1 MTIQIPQGAKTM
13 QLFDMNIDIPEGKT
27 YIDIDDNFLQ
37 NKYNQFMQNNQ
48 QQNNFNSQEELAL
61 DGKPMSMYQAPQV
74 SQNEPQEQGVWSK
87 INKGLEDFNNLIDPK
102 RMISEGLDYLSP
114 RVTSGEE
121 GVRQKIEDATN
132 QISGGLLAR
141 NFTSLDNEEQKEIFQ
156 IAYDEIKKLGYEP
169 FLEINNGDY
178 KYIGVDK
185 NGKEVEFTPS
195 FRNTLASTKNELA
208 FSVAGGYAGSLAKTA
223 GQTIAKKA
231 LNYFAPSAI
240 GAGSGAVSDL
250 HSQSNNTG
258 IEVSHIDYAKRFGS
272 AAAEDALAGAVVGSA
287 IKGIGKTYK
296 SVGDLISSVK
306 TGAQAGKDMIDGM
319 AVKGGNLG
327 NRVIDK
333 ISKTDIPV
341 VGKFT
346 DGGLQNAETIFNN
359 LTKNVENKKQID
371 ELIAK
376 ENPTYLENGKPTI
389 EILKNI
395 VEQGLNK
402 NNPQF
407 IQDSA
412 KRTSAILKNISNSLQ
427 GVPTTQRREVL
438 LKAAQAYPE
447 IGSFLDDVL
456 KADKDASISFL
467 NMIKGQDEV
476 FKNKTGLNG
485 EFDYK
490 AWQKDNHAYE
500 NRINQEYGSAIS
512 KLDQLNNGNIV
523 LTSEDL
529 AKLENFKNNNFLE
542 QDVKNN
548 IQSYLDEIKG
558 KEVSAEQ
565 IFGLRTAINKQLNT
579 GNKTYNTKQAYGIVK
594 EILDDALIRNAS
606 NKVLAKE
613 ILDNAN
619 KNFALKEN
627 FKESYLGMMK
637 PQETKEGLT
646 DRLVKGLRNI
656 NEDKNLENAFKG
668 MNEQERLANETHV
681 MNSLLEKHRIE
692 GVGYDFKSLAKDLED
707 VNFSSK
713 KIKDAKDVINTY
725 ALIYNNNRD
734 LIMTALASSGK
745 KTNSSIATTIH
756 GVFDRIL
763 ISGIFARLH
772 ALAPFM
778 KSAKEQALRNQI
790 LDAIKLAK
798 TNKEVISNLK
808 NIKIADQEQS
818 RIFKDALDNYIKVD
832 KEQNKILKD
841 ALIKEGVIKGD
852 NFFMD
857 KADPKD
863 NSLRF
868 IGKNDKE
875 YTINKDVRNEWMKT
889 FNLKNID
896 DEYIP
901 NIPKEAKIALKDREI
916 KLTKGSLLKL
926 IEKDRIKYIPHI
938 KETLE
943 SPQAILKDKDDFIFI
958 KNIDNQT
965 YFTSI
970 GKDYETHLTII
981 SNSPKK
987 QNNIRNKI
995 KNAEVV
1001 YYNNARA
1008 LPTSRASSE
1017 TNQVSFS
1024 DKHSTQAKHKESL
1037 EKYNRNFYLKHY
1049 KDFIDKSENK
1059 KIFFKYN
1066 FGDFLDIKKLEK
1078 SLEKYKESK
1087 PQEIKYKELK
1097 RGYIL
1102 DDLLNVDEDVSYAVV
1117 NKDDLK
1123 PSLTRSLSQFRNKHS
1138 NSTISDIRNSFNERE
1153 HFKESS
1159 NFDGIP
1165 TITKDGL
1172 VIAGNH
1178 RTTAIR
1184 DLKGEN
1190 LARYIKQA
1198 KRVYGE
1204 DVFKGFD
1211 ENKAMIVRILD
1222 KNDDDTIIRL
1232 SKLSNDGRLSDE
1244 SEKLQALG
1252 AKYKEKLLK
1261 IENSKINT
1269 EKELMNFLGSRDI
1282 LESKRALLDHL
1293 MPNINDALL
1302 SWERRSGGDTEFSKI
1317 LNDNAL
1323 NLLHL
1328 KQALNKNKVFKDNG
1342 NNFFSLFKRAIE
1354 SINQS
1359 NVYKNNNEL
1368 YDIIKKYTEPSLNFE
1383 KEFISS
1389 NKDLQADILGF
1400 IIKYNDTLTN
1410 PSEAFGNK
1418 IKKAIEFIYD
1428 NDSFSLFN
1436 NIKLSNYDVLNQML
1450 NINIT
1455 NSIKYQELLNKAID
1469 NLSDEKNIIKKLNEN
1484 IKNKKSVKQ
1493 RLDEK
1498 IQDDKKAREDI
1509 LKRYDNFLKENKD
1522 NKLDFLDKMNL
1533 NTIEYN
1539 LTRQMIVNAKEST
1552 NKGVKKDIPSDLRG
1566 KIEKELNIQPLKE
1579 FGENYTEYYH
1589 DGKGAL
1595 QKLLIEKQGQ
1605 VAGAFHRKDLGDIDL
1620 VWGEVTDKIKH
1631 KGYGLA
1637 HIIDKH
1643 PELDLK
1649 LISDIVD
1656 KGKLNNQNNI
1666 RYRIEYKNYIIGL
1679 SSEYKKGNKRT
1690 FIITAFERYKG

>member
-132 QISGGLLAR
+132 QVSGGLLPR
-141 NFTSLDNEEQKEIFQ
+141 IFTSPSNEEQKQIFQ

-185 NGKEVEFTPS
+185 NGKEVDFTPS

-258 IEVSHIDYAKRFGS
+258 IEVSYIDYAKRFGS

-333 ISKTDIPV
+333 ITQKDIPMI
-341 VGKFT
+341 GKFT

-500 NRINQEYGSAIS
+500 NRIKQEYGSAIS
-512 KLDQLNNGNIV
+512 KLDELNNGKIV

-558 KEVSAEQ
+558 KEVSADQ

-606 NKVLAKE
+606 DKVLAKE

-725 ALIYNNNRD
+725 ALIYNNNNRD

-745 KTNSSIATTIH
+745 KTNSSMATTIQ

-772 ALAPFM
+772 ALAPFV

-857 KADPKD
+857 KADPSKAKSDLNVKISVSPNVRNLAKLTNDEIIADLEYLANKHNEMFKKPSDVFKLIKEIKENPTFFYKNNRMDIALIAKRLNDNKLGKLGVNKDTGEVRHVTKVKEKDLTRLEKVSKKNTKENVGIIQTFIQPGSKND
-863 NSLRF
+863 NSLNGLPNNPNSTQTKPKTNLMED
-868 IGKNDKE
+868 IKE
-875 YTINKDVRNEWMKT
+875 
-889 FNLKNID
+889 NI
-896 DEYIP
+896 
-901 NIPKEAKIALKDREI
+901 EAKEV
-916 KLTKGSLLKL
+916 
-926 IEKDRIKYIPHI
+926 EK
-938 KETLE
+938 
-943 SPQAILKDKDDFIFI
+943 
-958 KNIDNQT
+958 
-965 YFTSI
+965 
-970 GKDYETHLTII
+970 
-981 SNSPKK
+981 
-987 QNNIRNKI
+987 
-995 KNAEVV
+995 
-1001 YYNNARA
+1001 
-1008 LPTSRASSE
+1008 
-1017 TNQVSFS
+1017 
-1024 DKHSTQAKHKESL
+1024 
-1037 EKYNRNFYLKHY
+1037 
-1049 KDFIDKSENK
+1049 
-1059 KIFFKYN
+1059 
-1066 FGDFLDIKKLEK
+1066 
-1078 SLEKYKESK
+1078 
-1087 PQEIKYKELK
+1087 
-1097 RGYIL
+1097 
-1102 DDLLNVDEDVSYAVV
+1102 
-1117 NKDDLK
+1117 
-1123 PSLTRSLSQFRNKHS
+1123 
-1138 NSTISDIRNSFNERE
+1138 
-1153 HFKESS
+1153 
-1159 NFDGIP
+1159 
-1165 TITKDGL
+1165 
-1172 VIAGNH
+1172 
-1178 RTTAIR
+1178 
-1184 DLKGEN
+1184 
-1190 LARYIKQA
+1190 
-1198 KRVYGE
+1198 
-1204 DVFKGFD
+1204 
-1211 ENKAMIVRILD
+1211 
-1222 KNDDDTIIRL
+1222 
-1232 SKLSNDGRLSDE
+1232 
-1244 SEKLQALG
+1244 
-1252 AKYKEKLLK
+1252 
-1261 IENSKINT
+1261 
-1269 EKELMNFLGSRDI
+1269 
-1282 LESKRALLDHL
+1282 
-1293 MPNINDALL
+1293 
-1302 SWERRSGGDTEFSKI
+1302 
-1317 LNDNAL
+1317 
-1323 NLLHL
+1323 
-1328 KQALNKNKVFKDNG
+1328 
-1342 NNFFSLFKRAIE
+1342 
-1354 SINQS
+1354 
-1359 NVYKNNNEL
+1359 
-1368 YDIIKKYTEPSLNFE
+1368 
-1383 KEFISS
+1383 
-1389 NKDLQADILGF
+1389 
-1400 IIKYNDTLTN
+1400 
-1410 PSEAFGNK
+1410 
-1418 IKKAIEFIYD
+1418 
-1428 NDSFSLFN
+1428 
-1436 NIKLSNYDVLNQML
+1436 
-1450 NINIT
+1450 
-1455 NSIKYQELLNKAID
+1455 
-1469 NLSDEKNIIKKLNEN
+1469 
-1484 IKNKKSVKQ
+1484 KNKKSVKQ

-1498 IQDDKKAREDI
+1498 IQNDKKASEDI

-1522 NKLDFLDKMNL
+1522 YNFDFLDNMNL
-1533 NTIEYN
+1533 NTVEYN
-1539 LTRQMIVNAKEST
+1539 LTRQMIINAKEST
-1552 NKGVKKDIPSDLRG
+1552 NKGVKKDIPSALRG

-1579 FGENYTEYYH
+1579 FGENYAEYYH

-1679 SSEYKKGNKRT
+1679 SSEYKGNKRT

>member
-141 NFTSLDNEEQKEIFQ
+141 NFTSLDNEEQKQIFQ

-185 NGKEVEFTPS
+185 NGKEVDFTPS

-240 GAGSGAVSDL
+240 GAGSGAMADL

-333 ISKTDIPV
+333 ITQKDIPMI
-341 VGKFT
+341 GKFT

-512 KLDQLNNGNIV
+512 KLDELNNGNIV

-606 NKVLAKE
+606 DKVLAKE

-656 NEDKNLENAFKG
+656 NEDKNLENAFQG

-745 KTNSSIATTIH
+745 KTNSSMATTIQ

-772 ALAPFM
+772 ALAPFV

-808 NIKIADQEQS
+808 NIKIADKEQS

-868 IGKNDKE
+868 IGKNGKE

-987 QNNIRNKI
+987 QNNIKNKM

-1017 TNQVSFS
+1017 TKQVSFS
-1024 DKHSTQAKHKESL
+1024 NENSTQAKP
-1037 EKYNRNFYLKHY
+1037 
-1049 KDFIDKSENK
+1049 K
-1059 KIFFKYN
+1059 KN
-1066 FGDFLDIKKLEK
+1066 LMDDIK
-1078 SLEKYKESK
+1078 
-1087 PQEIKYKELK
+1087 
-1097 RGYIL
+1097 
-1102 DDLLNVDEDVSYAVV
+1102 
-1117 NKDDLK
+1117 
-1123 PSLTRSLSQFRNKHS
+1123 
-1138 NSTISDIRNSFNERE
+1138 
-1153 HFKESS
+1153 
-1159 NFDGIP
+1159 
-1165 TITKDGL
+1165 
-1172 VIAGNH
+1172 
-1178 RTTAIR
+1178 
-1184 DLKGEN
+1184 EN
-1190 LARYIKQA
+1190 I
-1198 KRVYGE
+1198 
-1204 DVFKGFD
+1204 
-1211 ENKAMIVRILD
+1211 
-1222 KNDDDTIIRL
+1222 
-1232 SKLSNDGRLSDE
+1232 
-1244 SEKLQALG
+1244 
-1252 AKYKEKLLK
+1252 
-1261 IENSKINT
+1261 
-1269 EKELMNFLGSRDI
+1269 
-1282 LESKRALLDHL
+1282 
-1293 MPNINDALL
+1293 
-1302 SWERRSGGDTEFSKI
+1302 
-1317 LNDNAL
+1317 
-1323 NLLHL
+1323 
-1328 KQALNKNKVFKDNG
+1328 KNKEV
-1342 NNFFSLFKRAIE
+1342 
-1354 SINQS
+1354 
-1359 NVYKNNNEL
+1359 
-1368 YDIIKKYTEPSLNFE
+1368 KK
-1383 KEFISS
+1383 
-1389 NKDLQADILGF
+1389 
-1400 IIKYNDTLTN
+1400 
-1410 PSEAFGNK
+1410 
-1418 IKKAIEFIYD
+1418 
-1428 NDSFSLFN
+1428 
-1436 NIKLSNYDVLNQML
+1436 
-1450 NINIT
+1450 
-1455 NSIKYQELLNKAID
+1455 
-1469 NLSDEKNIIKKLNEN
+1469 
-1484 IKNKKSVKQ
+1484 KNKKSVKQ

-1498 IQDDKKAREDI
+1498 IQNDKKASEER
-1509 LKRYDNFLKENKD
+1509 
-1522 NKLDFLDKMNL
+1522 
-1533 NTIEYN
+1533 
-1539 LTRQMIVNAKEST
+1539 
-1552 NKGVKKDIPSDLRG
+1552 
-1566 KIEKELNIQPLKE
+1566 IEKIKQVIARK
-1579 FGENYTEYYH
+1579 
-1589 DGKGAL
+1589 
-1595 QKLLIEKQGQ
+1595 QK
-1605 VAGAFHRKDLGDIDL
+1605 
-1620 VWGEVTDKIKH
+1620 
-1631 KGYGLA
+1631 
-1637 HIIDKH
+1637 IDK
-1643 PELDLK
+1643 
-1649 LISDIVD
+1649 VRD
-1656 KGKLNNQNNI
+1656 KKITGK
-1666 RYRIEYKNYIIGL
+1666 
-1679 SSEYKKGNKRT
+1679 
-1690 FIITAFERYKG
+1690 

>member
-1 MTIQIPQGAKTM
+1 
-13 QLFDMNIDIPEGKT
+13 MNIREFLLEKPQENNIISFLQDGASQSENQNTSEYLSNLKNEVINDFYKNKDKYAKEYEKYNFKDQNLTNPMGNISEYKRDLYDYNKNPSMNADDLSN
-27 YIDIDDNFLQ
+27 YILDKQSKFNASKPIFADDNEVARK
-37 NKYNQFMQNNQ
+37 NNQFMRDLGD
-48 QQNNFNSQEELAL
+48 ELQKSGRGRL
-61 DGKPMSMYQAPQV
+61 LQDDDGSYWVQ
-74 SQNEPQEQGVWSK
+74 
-87 INKGLEDFNNLIDPK
+87 D
-102 RMISEGLDYLSP
+102 
-114 RVTSGEE
+114 
-121 GVRQKIEDATN
+121 
-132 QISGGLLAR
+132 
-141 NFTSLDNEEQKEIFQ
+141 
-156 IAYDEIKKLGYEP
+156 
-169 FLEINNGDY
+169 NNGNYSKVQGSTMGDLY
-178 KYIGVDK
+178 RGLRDNGASVALGTAGAIGGTMLGGGV
-185 NGKEVEFTPS
+185 GM
-195 FRNTLASTKNELA
+195 
-208 FSVAGGYAGSLAKTA
+208 VAGGALGASL
-223 GQTIAKKA
+223 
-231 LNYFAPSAI
+231 
-240 GAGSGAVSDL
+240 GAGYDYYGNTKDTNQDMNLKEAIMLMGENAGLSLIGDAAFAGVAKGARAL
-250 HSQSNNTG
+250 KNT
-258 IEVSHIDYAKRFGS
+258 YNMA
-272 AAAEDALAGAVVGSA
+272 
-287 IKGIGKTYK
+287 
-296 SVGDLISSVK
+296 K

-456 KADKDASISFL
+456 KADKEASISFL

-512 KLDQLNNGNIV
+512 KLDELNNGNIV

-745 KTNSSIATTIH
+745 KTNSSMATTIQ

-772 ALAPFM
+772 ALAPFL

-868 IGKNDKE
+868 IGKNGKE

-987 QNNIRNKI
+987 QNNIKNKM

-1017 TNQVSFS
+1017 TKQVSFS
-1024 DKHSTQAKHKESL
+1024 NENSTQAKP
-1037 EKYNRNFYLKHY
+1037 
-1049 KDFIDKSENK
+1049 K
-1059 KIFFKYN
+1059 KN
-1066 FGDFLDIKKLEK
+1066 LMNDIKE
-1078 SLEKYKESK
+1078 
-1087 PQEIKYKELK
+1087 
-1097 RGYIL
+1097 
-1102 DDLLNVDEDVSYAVV
+1102 
-1117 NKDDLK
+1117 
-1123 PSLTRSLSQFRNKHS
+1123 
-1138 NSTISDIRNSFNERE
+1138 
-1153 HFKESS
+1153 
-1159 NFDGIP
+1159 
-1165 TITKDGL
+1165 
-1172 VIAGNH
+1172 
-1178 RTTAIR
+1178 
-1184 DLKGEN
+1184 
-1190 LARYIKQA
+1190 
-1198 KRVYGE
+1198 
-1204 DVFKGFD
+1204 
-1211 ENKAMIVRILD
+1211 
-1222 KNDDDTIIRL
+1222 
-1232 SKLSNDGRLSDE
+1232 
-1244 SEKLQALG
+1244 
-1252 AKYKEKLLK
+1252 
-1261 IENSKINT
+1261 
-1269 EKELMNFLGSRDI
+1269 
-1282 LESKRALLDHL
+1282 
-1293 MPNINDALL
+1293 
-1302 SWERRSGGDTEFSKI
+1302 
-1317 LNDNAL
+1317 
-1323 NLLHL
+1323 
-1328 KQALNKNKVFKDNG
+1328 
-1342 NNFFSLFKRAIE
+1342 
-1354 SINQS
+1354 
-1359 NVYKNNNEL
+1359 
-1368 YDIIKKYTEPSLNFE
+1368 
-1383 KEFISS
+1383 
-1389 NKDLQADILGF
+1389 
-1400 IIKYNDTLTN
+1400 
-1410 PSEAFGNK
+1410 
-1418 IKKAIEFIYD
+1418 
-1428 NDSFSLFN
+1428 
-1436 NIKLSNYDVLNQML
+1436 NIKAKEV
-1450 NINIT
+1450 
-1455 NSIKYQELLNKAID
+1455 
-1469 NLSDEKNIIKKLNEN
+1469 KK
-1484 IKNKKSVKQ
+1484 KNKKSVKQ

-1498 IQDDKKAREDI
+1498 IQNDKKASEDI

-1522 NKLDFLDKMNL
+1522 YNLDFLDNMNL
-1533 NTIEYN
+1533 NTVEYN
-1539 LTRQMIVNAKEST
+1539 LTRQMIINAKEST
-1552 NKGVKKDIPSDLRG
+1552 NKEVKKDIPSALRG
-1566 KIEKELNIQPLKE
+1566 KIEQELNIQPLKE
-1579 FGENYTEYYH
+1579 FGENYAEYYH

-1620 VWGEVTDKIKH
+1620 VWGD
-1631 KGYGLA
+1631 G
-1637 HIIDKH
+1637 
-1643 PELDLK
+1643 
-1649 LISDIVD
+1649 
-1656 KGKLNNQNNI
+1656 NF
-1666 RYRIEYKNYIIGL
+1666 GL
-1679 SSEYKKGNKRT
+1679 SHIVNRREEDFIKQGLNKIEAKNKALNFIKEIENIINNGNVKKGNNRAFIDVKNSRVMVALDYKGKDKKW
-1690 FIITAFERYKG
+1690 IITAYNFY

>member
-74 SQNEPQEQGVWSK
+74 SQNELQEQGVWSK

-102 RMISEGLDYLSP
+102 RMISEGFDYLSP
-114 RVTSGEE
+114 KVTSGEE
-121 GVRQKIEDATN
+121 GARQKIEDATN
-132 QISGGLLAR
+132 QVSGGLLPR
-141 NFTSLDNEEQKEIFQ
+141 IFTSLDNEEQKQIFQ

-185 NGKEVEFTPS
+185 NGKEVDFTPS

-240 GAGSGAVSDL
+240 GAGSGAMADL

-258 IEVSHIDYAKRFGS
+258 IEASYMDYAKRFGS

-412 KRTSAILKNISNSLQ
+412 KRTSAILKSISNSLQ
-427 GVPTTQRREVL
+427 GMPTTQRREVL

-512 KLDQLNNGNIV
+512 KLDELNNGKIV

-529 AKLENFKNNNFLE
+529 AKLENFKNNNFLD

-548 IQSYLDEIKG
+548 IQGYLDEIKG

-579 GNKTYNTKQAYGIVK
+579 GNKTYNTKQAYRIAK

-637 PQETKEGLT
+637 PQETKEGLA

-725 ALIYNNNRD
+725 ALIYNNNRG
-734 LIMTALASSGK
+734 LIMAALASSGK
-745 KTNSSIATTIH
+745 KTNSSMATTIQ

-772 ALAPFM
+772 ALAPLM

-790 LDAIKLAK
+790 LDALKLAK

-857 KADPKD
+857 KADPSKAKSDYTAKFNVEKWINNVSGILKDEWVVNLKAMAKKHPEMFKNEADVFKVIKEIKD
-863 NSLRF
+863 NPTHFFKNYDDEVALIAKPLKDDKVGNIAIKKDS
-868 IGKNDKE
+868 GKIIH
-875 YTINKDVRNEWMKT
+875 INKTKGKDLERLNRRNKAMLT
-889 FNLKNID
+889 GT
-896 DEYIP
+896 P
-901 NIPKEAKIALKDREI
+901 TPAT
-916 KLTKGSLLKL
+916 TKGSTTNVEGDLLQ
-926 IEKDRIKYIPHI
+926 H
-938 KETLE
+938 
-943 SPQAILKDKDDFIFI
+943 SF
-958 KNIDNQT
+958 KN
-965 YFTSI
+965 
-970 GKDYETHLTII
+970 
-981 SNSPKK
+981 
-987 QNNIRNKI
+987 
-995 KNAEVV
+995 
-1001 YYNNARA
+1001 
-1008 LPTSRASSE
+1008 
-1017 TNQVSFS
+1017 
-1024 DKHSTQAKHKESL
+1024 STQAKP
-1037 EKYNRNFYLKHY
+1037 
-1049 KDFIDKSENK
+1049 K
-1059 KIFFKYN
+1059 KN
-1066 FGDFLDIKKLEK
+1066 LMDDIKE
-1078 SLEKYKESK
+1078 
-1087 PQEIKYKELK
+1087 
-1097 RGYIL
+1097 
-1102 DDLLNVDEDVSYAVV
+1102 
-1117 NKDDLK
+1117 
-1123 PSLTRSLSQFRNKHS
+1123 
-1138 NSTISDIRNSFNERE
+1138 
-1153 HFKESS
+1153 
-1159 NFDGIP
+1159 
-1165 TITKDGL
+1165 
-1172 VIAGNH
+1172 
-1178 RTTAIR
+1178 
-1184 DLKGEN
+1184 
-1190 LARYIKQA
+1190 
-1198 KRVYGE
+1198 
-1204 DVFKGFD
+1204 
-1211 ENKAMIVRILD
+1211 
-1222 KNDDDTIIRL
+1222 
-1232 SKLSNDGRLSDE
+1232 
-1244 SEKLQALG
+1244 
-1252 AKYKEKLLK
+1252 
-1261 IENSKINT
+1261 
-1269 EKELMNFLGSRDI
+1269 
-1282 LESKRALLDHL
+1282 
-1293 MPNINDALL
+1293 
-1302 SWERRSGGDTEFSKI
+1302 
-1317 LNDNAL
+1317 
-1323 NLLHL
+1323 
-1328 KQALNKNKVFKDNG
+1328 
-1342 NNFFSLFKRAIE
+1342 
-1354 SINQS
+1354 
-1359 NVYKNNNEL
+1359 
-1368 YDIIKKYTEPSLNFE
+1368 
-1383 KEFISS
+1383 
-1389 NKDLQADILGF
+1389 
-1400 IIKYNDTLTN
+1400 
-1410 PSEAFGNK
+1410 
-1418 IKKAIEFIYD
+1418 
-1428 NDSFSLFN
+1428 
-1436 NIKLSNYDVLNQML
+1436 NIKAKEV
-1450 NINIT
+1450 
-1455 NSIKYQELLNKAID
+1455 
-1469 NLSDEKNIIKKLNEN
+1469 KK
-1484 IKNKKSVKQ
+1484 KNKKSVKQ

-1498 IQDDKKAREDI
+1498 IQNDKKASEDI

-1522 NKLDFLDKMNL
+1522 YNFDFLDNMNL
-1533 NTIEYN
+1533 NTVEYN
-1539 LTRQMIVNAKEST
+1539 LTRQMIINAKEST
-1552 NKGVKKDIPSDLRG
+1552 NKGVKKDIPSALRG
-1566 KIEKELNIQPLKE
+1566 KIEQELNIQPLKE
-1579 FGENYTEYYH
+1579 FGENYAEYYH

-1620 VWGEVTDKIKH
+1620 VWGD
-1631 KGYGLA
+1631 G
-1637 HIIDKH
+1637 
-1643 PELDLK
+1643 
-1649 LISDIVD
+1649 
-1656 KGKLNNQNNI
+1656 NF
-1666 RYRIEYKNYIIGL
+1666 GL
-1679 SSEYKKGNKRT
+1679 SHIVNRREEDFIKQGLNKIEAKNKALNFIKEIENIINNGNVKKGNNRAFIDVKNSRVMVALDYKGKDKKW
-1690 FIITAFERYKG
+1690 IITAYNFY

>member
-132 QISGGLLAR
+132 QVSGGLLPR
-141 NFTSLDNEEQKEIFQ
+141 IFTSPSNEEQKQIFQ

-185 NGKEVEFTPS
+185 NGKEVDFTPS

-240 GAGSGAVSDL
+240 GAGSGAMADL

-258 IEVSHIDYAKRFGS
+258 IEASYIDYAKRFGS

-333 ISKTDIPV
+333 ITQKDIPMI
-341 VGKFT
+341 GKFT

-427 GVPTTQRREVL
+427 GMPTTQRREVL

-868 IGKNDKE
+868 IGKNGKE
-875 YTINKDVRNEWMKT
+875 YAINKDVRNKWMKT

-987 QNNIRNKI
+987 QNNIKNKM

-1017 TNQVSFS
+1017 TKQVSFS
-1024 DKHSTQAKHKESL
+1024 NENSTQAKP
-1037 EKYNRNFYLKHY
+1037 
-1049 KDFIDKSENK
+1049 K
-1059 KIFFKYN
+1059 KN
-1066 FGDFLDIKKLEK
+1066 LMDDIK
-1078 SLEKYKESK
+1078 
-1087 PQEIKYKELK
+1087 
-1097 RGYIL
+1097 
-1102 DDLLNVDEDVSYAVV
+1102 D
-1117 NKDDLK
+1117 
-1123 PSLTRSLSQFRNKHS
+1123 
-1138 NSTISDIRNSFNERE
+1138 
-1153 HFKESS
+1153 
-1159 NFDGIP
+1159 
-1165 TITKDGL
+1165 
-1172 VIAGNH
+1172 
-1178 RTTAIR
+1178 
-1184 DLKGEN
+1184 
-1190 LARYIKQA
+1190 
-1198 KRVYGE
+1198 
-1204 DVFKGFD
+1204 
-1211 ENKAMIVRILD
+1211 
-1222 KNDDDTIIRL
+1222 
-1232 SKLSNDGRLSDE
+1232 
-1244 SEKLQALG
+1244 
-1252 AKYKEKLLK
+1252 
-1261 IENSKINT
+1261 
-1269 EKELMNFLGSRDI
+1269 
-1282 LESKRALLDHL
+1282 
-1293 MPNINDALL
+1293 NI
-1302 SWERRSGGDTEFSKI
+1302 
-1317 LNDNAL
+1317 
-1323 NLLHL
+1323 
-1328 KQALNKNKVFKDNG
+1328 KNKE
-1342 NNFFSLFKRAIE
+1342 IE
-1354 SINQS
+1354 
-1359 NVYKNNNEL
+1359 K
-1368 YDIIKKYTEPSLNFE
+1368 
-1383 KEFISS
+1383 
-1389 NKDLQADILGF
+1389 
-1400 IIKYNDTLTN
+1400 
-1410 PSEAFGNK
+1410 
-1418 IKKAIEFIYD
+1418 
-1428 NDSFSLFN
+1428 
-1436 NIKLSNYDVLNQML
+1436 
-1450 NINIT
+1450 
-1455 NSIKYQELLNKAID
+1455 
-1469 NLSDEKNIIKKLNEN
+1469 
-1484 IKNKKSVKQ
+1484 KNKKSVKQ

-1498 IQDDKKAREDI
+1498 IQNDKKASEDI

-1522 NKLDFLDKMNL
+1522 YNLDFLDNMNL
-1533 NTIEYN
+1533 NTVEYN
-1539 LTRQMIVNAKEST
+1539 LTRQMIINAKEST
-1552 NKGVKKDIPSDLRG
+1552 NKGVKKDIPSALRG

-1579 FGENYTEYYH
+1579 FGENYAEYYH

-1679 SSEYKKGNKRT
+1679 SSEYKGNKRT

>member
-1 MTIQIPQGAKTM
+1 
-13 QLFDMNIDIPEGKT
+13 MNIREFLLEKPQENNIISFLQDGASQSENQNTSEYLSNLKNEVINDFYKNKDKYAKEYEKYNFKDQNLTNPMGNISEYKRDLYDYNKNPSMNADDLSN
-27 YIDIDDNFLQ
+27 YILDKQSKFNASKPIFADDNEVAR
-37 NKYNQFMQNNQ
+37 KSNQFMRDLGD
-48 QQNNFNSQEELAL
+48 ELQKSGRGRL
-61 DGKPMSMYQAPQV
+61 LQDDDGSYWVQ
-74 SQNEPQEQGVWSK
+74 
-87 INKGLEDFNNLIDPK
+87 D
-102 RMISEGLDYLSP
+102 
-114 RVTSGEE
+114 
-121 GVRQKIEDATN
+121 
-132 QISGGLLAR
+132 
-141 NFTSLDNEEQKEIFQ
+141 
-156 IAYDEIKKLGYEP
+156 
-169 FLEINNGDY
+169 NNGNYSKVQGSTMGDLY
-178 KYIGVDK
+178 RGLRDNGASMALGTAGAIGGTMLGGGV
-185 NGKEVEFTPS
+185 GM
-195 FRNTLASTKNELA
+195 
-208 FSVAGGYAGSLAKTA
+208 VAGGALGASL
-223 GQTIAKKA
+223 
-231 LNYFAPSAI
+231 
-240 GAGSGAVSDL
+240 GAGYDYYGNTKDTNQDMNLKEAIMLMGENAGLSLIGDAAFAGVAKGARAL
-250 HSQSNNTG
+250 KNT
-258 IEVSHIDYAKRFGS
+258 YNMA
-272 AAAEDALAGAVVGSA
+272 
-287 IKGIGKTYK
+287 
-296 SVGDLISSVK
+296 K

-412 KRTSAILKNISNSLQ
+412 KRTSAILKNISNALQ
-427 GVPTTQRREVL
+427 GVPTTQRREIL
-438 LKAAQAYPE
+438 LKSAQAYPE

-456 KADKDASISFL
+456 KADKEASISFL

-512 KLDQLNNGNIV
+512 KLDELNNGKIV

-745 KTNSSIATTIH
+745 KTNSSMATTIQ

-857 KADPKD
+857 KADPSKAKSDLNVKISVSPNVRNLAKLTNDEIIADLEYLANKHKEMFKKPSDVFKLIKEIKENPTFFYKNNRMDIALIAKRLNDNKLGKLGVNKDTGEVRHVTKVKEKDLTRLEKVSKKNTKENVGIIQTFIQPGSKND
-863 NSLRF
+863 NSLN
-868 IGKNDKE
+868 GLPNNPNSTQTKPKKNLMEDIKE
-875 YTINKDVRNEWMKT
+875 
-889 FNLKNID
+889 NI
-896 DEYIP
+896 
-901 NIPKEAKIALKDREI
+901 EAKEV
-916 KLTKGSLLKL
+916 
-926 IEKDRIKYIPHI
+926 EK
-938 KETLE
+938 
-943 SPQAILKDKDDFIFI
+943 
-958 KNIDNQT
+958 
-965 YFTSI
+965 
-970 GKDYETHLTII
+970 
-981 SNSPKK
+981 
-987 QNNIRNKI
+987 
-995 KNAEVV
+995 
-1001 YYNNARA
+1001 
-1008 LPTSRASSE
+1008 
-1017 TNQVSFS
+1017 
-1024 DKHSTQAKHKESL
+1024 
-1037 EKYNRNFYLKHY
+1037 
-1049 KDFIDKSENK
+1049 
-1059 KIFFKYN
+1059 
-1066 FGDFLDIKKLEK
+1066 
-1078 SLEKYKESK
+1078 
-1087 PQEIKYKELK
+1087 
-1097 RGYIL
+1097 
-1102 DDLLNVDEDVSYAVV
+1102 
-1117 NKDDLK
+1117 
-1123 PSLTRSLSQFRNKHS
+1123 
-1138 NSTISDIRNSFNERE
+1138 
-1153 HFKESS
+1153 
-1159 NFDGIP
+1159 
-1165 TITKDGL
+1165 
-1172 VIAGNH
+1172 
-1178 RTTAIR
+1178 
-1184 DLKGEN
+1184 
-1190 LARYIKQA
+1190 
-1198 KRVYGE
+1198 
-1204 DVFKGFD
+1204 
-1211 ENKAMIVRILD
+1211 
-1222 KNDDDTIIRL
+1222 
-1232 SKLSNDGRLSDE
+1232 
-1244 SEKLQALG
+1244 
-1252 AKYKEKLLK
+1252 
-1261 IENSKINT
+1261 
-1269 EKELMNFLGSRDI
+1269 
-1282 LESKRALLDHL
+1282 
-1293 MPNINDALL
+1293 
-1302 SWERRSGGDTEFSKI
+1302 
-1317 LNDNAL
+1317 
-1323 NLLHL
+1323 
-1328 KQALNKNKVFKDNG
+1328 
-1342 NNFFSLFKRAIE
+1342 
-1354 SINQS
+1354 
-1359 NVYKNNNEL
+1359 
-1368 YDIIKKYTEPSLNFE
+1368 
-1383 KEFISS
+1383 
-1389 NKDLQADILGF
+1389 
-1400 IIKYNDTLTN
+1400 
-1410 PSEAFGNK
+1410 
-1418 IKKAIEFIYD
+1418 
-1428 NDSFSLFN
+1428 
-1436 NIKLSNYDVLNQML
+1436 
-1450 NINIT
+1450 
-1455 NSIKYQELLNKAID
+1455 
-1469 NLSDEKNIIKKLNEN
+1469 
-1484 IKNKKSVKQ
+1484 KNKKSVKQ
-1493 RLDEK
+1493 SLDEK
-1498 IQDDKKAREDI
+1498 IQNDKKASEDI

-1522 NKLDFLDKMNL
+1522 YNFDFLDNMNL
-1533 NTIEYN
+1533 NTVEYN
-1539 LTRQMIVNAKEST
+1539 LTRQMIINAKEST
-1552 NKGVKKDIPSDLRG
+1552 NKGVKKDIPSALRG

-1579 FGENYTEYYH
+1579 FGENYAEYYH

-1679 SSEYKKGNKRT
+1679 SSEYKGNKRT

>member
-1 MTIQIPQGAKTM
+1 
-13 QLFDMNIDIPEGKT
+13 MNIREFLLEKPQENNIISFLQDGASQSENQNTSEYLSNLKNEAINDFYKNKDKYAKEYEKYNIKDQNLTNPLG
-27 YIDIDDNFLQ
+27 YIGEYKRDLYDYNKNPSMNADDLSNYILDKQSKFNASKPIFADDNEVVR
-37 NKYNQFMQNNQ
+37 KSNQFMRDLGD
-48 QQNNFNSQEELAL
+48 ELQKSGRGRL
-61 DGKPMSMYQAPQV
+61 LQDDDGSYWVQ
-74 SQNEPQEQGVWSK
+74 
-87 INKGLEDFNNLIDPK
+87 D
-102 RMISEGLDYLSP
+102 
-114 RVTSGEE
+114 
-121 GVRQKIEDATN
+121 
-132 QISGGLLAR
+132 
-141 NFTSLDNEEQKEIFQ
+141 
-156 IAYDEIKKLGYEP
+156 
-169 FLEINNGDY
+169 NNGNYSKVQGSTMGDLY
-178 KYIGVDK
+178 RGLRDNGASMALGTAGAIGGTMLGGGV
-185 NGKEVEFTPS
+185 GM
-195 FRNTLASTKNELA
+195 
-208 FSVAGGYAGSLAKTA
+208 VAGGALGASL
-223 GQTIAKKA
+223 
-231 LNYFAPSAI
+231 
-240 GAGSGAVSDL
+240 GAGYDYYGNTKDTNQDMNLKEALMLMGENAGLSLIGDAAFAGVAKGARVL
-250 HSQSNNTG
+250 KNT
-258 IEVSHIDYAKRFGS
+258 YNM
-272 AAAEDALAGAVVGSA
+272 
-287 IKGIGKTYK
+287 TK
-296 SVGDLISSVK
+296 S
-306 TGAQAGKDMIDGM
+306 GAQAGKDMIDGM

-512 KLDQLNNGNIV
+512 KLDELNNGNIV

-606 NKVLAKE
+606 DKVLAKE

-656 NEDKNLENAFKG
+656 NEDKNLENAFQG

-734 LIMTALASSGK
+734 LIMTALVSSGK
-745 KTNSSIATTIH
+745 KTNSSMATTIQ

-772 ALAPFM
+772 ALAPFV

-857 KADPKD
+857 KADPSKAKSD
-863 NSLRF
+863 LNVKISVSP
-868 IGKNDKE
+868 N
-875 YTINKDVRNEWMKT
+875 VRN
-889 FNLKNID
+889 L
-896 DEYIP
+896 
-901 NIPKEAKIALKDREI
+901 A
-916 KLTKGSLLKL
+916 KLTNDE
-926 IEKDRIKYIPHI
+926 IIAD
-938 KETLE
+938 LE
-943 SPQAILKDKDDFIFI
+943 YLA
-958 KNIDNQT
+958 N
-965 YFTSI
+965 
-970 GKDYETHLTII
+970 
-981 SNSPKK
+981 
-987 QNNIRNKI
+987 
-995 KNAEVV
+995 
-1001 YYNNARA
+1001 
-1008 LPTSRASSE
+1008 
-1017 TNQVSFS
+1017 
-1024 DKHSTQAKHKESL
+1024 KHKEM
-1037 EKYNRNFYLKHY
+1037 F
-1049 KDFIDKSENK
+1049 K
-1059 KIFFKYN
+1059 KPSDVFK
-1066 FGDFLDIKKLEK
+1066 LIK
-1078 SLEKYKESK
+1078 
-1087 PQEIKYKELK
+1087 EIKVNPTFFYKNNRMDIALIAK
-1097 RGYIL
+1097 R
-1102 DDLLNVDEDVSYAVV
+1102 LNDNKLGKLGV
-1117 NKDDLK
+1117 NKDTGEVRHVTKVKEKD
-1123 PSLTRSLSQFRNKHS
+1123 LTRLEKVSKKNTKENVGIIQTFIQPGSKNENSLNGLPNNP
-1138 NSTISDIRNSFNERE
+1138 NSTQTKPKTNLMEDI
-1153 HFKESS
+1153 K
-1159 NFDGIP
+1159 
-1165 TITKDGL
+1165 
-1172 VIAGNH
+1172 
-1178 RTTAIR
+1178 
-1184 DLKGEN
+1184 
-1190 LARYIKQA
+1190 
-1198 KRVYGE
+1198 
-1204 DVFKGFD
+1204 
-1211 ENKAMIVRILD
+1211 
-1222 KNDDDTIIRL
+1222 
-1232 SKLSNDGRLSDE
+1232 
-1244 SEKLQALG
+1244 
-1252 AKYKEKLLK
+1252 
-1261 IENSKINT
+1261 
-1269 EKELMNFLGSRDI
+1269 
-1282 LESKRALLDHL
+1282 
-1293 MPNINDALL
+1293 
-1302 SWERRSGGDTEFSKI
+1302 
-1317 LNDNAL
+1317 
-1323 NLLHL
+1323 
-1328 KQALNKNKVFKDNG
+1328 
-1342 NNFFSLFKRAIE
+1342 
-1354 SINQS
+1354 
-1359 NVYKNNNEL
+1359 
-1368 YDIIKKYTEPSLNFE
+1368 
-1383 KEFISS
+1383 
-1389 NKDLQADILGF
+1389 
-1400 IIKYNDTLTN
+1400 
-1410 PSEAFGNK
+1410 
-1418 IKKAIEFIYD
+1418 
-1428 NDSFSLFN
+1428 
-1436 NIKLSNYDVLNQML
+1436 
-1450 NINIT
+1450 
-1455 NSIKYQELLNKAID
+1455 
-1469 NLSDEKNIIKKLNEN
+1469 EN
-1484 IKNKKSVKQ
+1484 IEAKEVEKKNKKSVKQ

-1498 IQDDKKAREDI
+1498 IQNDKKASEDI

-1579 FGENYTEYYH
+1579 FGENYAEYYH

-1620 VWGEVTDKIKH
+1620 VWGEVIDKIKH

-1679 SSEYKKGNKRT
+1679 SSEYKGNKRT

>member
-1 MTIQIPQGAKTM
+1 
-13 QLFDMNIDIPEGKT
+13 MNIREFLLEKPQENNI
-27 YIDIDDNFLQ
+27 ISFLQ
-37 NKYNQFMQNNQ
+37 DGASQSENQNTSEYLSNLKNEAINDFYKNKDKYAKEYEKYNFKDQNLTNPMGNISEYKRDLYDYNKNPSMNADDLSNYILDKQSKFNASKPFFTDNNEVARKNNQFMRDLGD
-48 QQNNFNSQEELAL
+48 ELQKSGRGKL
-61 DGKPMSMYQAPQV
+61 LQDDDGSYWVQ
-74 SQNEPQEQGVWSK
+74 
-87 INKGLEDFNNLIDPK
+87 D
-102 RMISEGLDYLSP
+102 
-114 RVTSGEE
+114 
-121 GVRQKIEDATN
+121 
-132 QISGGLLAR
+132 
-141 NFTSLDNEEQKEIFQ
+141 
-156 IAYDEIKKLGYEP
+156 
-169 FLEINNGDY
+169 NNGNYSKVQGSTMGDLY
-178 KYIGVDK
+178 RGIRDNGASVALGTAGAIGGSMLGGGV
-185 NGKEVEFTPS
+185 GM
-195 FRNTLASTKNELA
+195 
-208 FSVAGGYAGSLAKTA
+208 VAGGALGASL
-223 GQTIAKKA
+223 
-231 LNYFAPSAI
+231 
-240 GAGSGAVSDL
+240 GAGYDYYGNTKDTNQDANLKEALMLMGENAGLSLIGDAAFAGVAKGARVL
-250 HSQSNNTG
+250 KNT
-258 IEVSHIDYAKRFGS
+258 YNM
-272 AAAEDALAGAVVGSA
+272 
-287 IKGIGKTYK
+287 T
-296 SVGDLISSVK
+296 K

-333 ISKTDIPV
+333 ITQKDIPMI
-341 VGKFT
+341 GKFT

-427 GVPTTQRREVL
+427 GMPTTQRREVL

-512 KLDQLNNGNIV
+512 KLDELNNGNIV

-745 KTNSSIATTIH
+745 KTNSSIATTIQ

-868 IGKNDKE
+868 IGKNGKE

-901 NIPKEAKIALKDREI
+901 NMPNEVKMALKDREI

-926 IEKDRIKYIPHI
+926 VERDRIKYIPHI
-938 KETLE
+938 KDTLE
-943 SPQAILKDKDDFIFI
+943 NPQLVLRDKDDFVFI

-987 QNNIRNKI
+987 QNNIKNKM

-1017 TNQVSFS
+1017 TKQVSFS
-1024 DKHSTQAKHKESL
+1024 NENSTQAKP
-1037 EKYNRNFYLKHY
+1037 
-1049 KDFIDKSENK
+1049 K
-1059 KIFFKYN
+1059 KN
-1066 FGDFLDIKKLEK
+1066 LMDDIK
-1078 SLEKYKESK
+1078 
-1087 PQEIKYKELK
+1087 
-1097 RGYIL
+1097 
-1102 DDLLNVDEDVSYAVV
+1102 
-1117 NKDDLK
+1117 
-1123 PSLTRSLSQFRNKHS
+1123 
-1138 NSTISDIRNSFNERE
+1138 
-1153 HFKESS
+1153 
-1159 NFDGIP
+1159 
-1165 TITKDGL
+1165 
-1172 VIAGNH
+1172 
-1178 RTTAIR
+1178 
-1184 DLKGEN
+1184 EN
-1190 LARYIKQA
+1190 I
-1198 KRVYGE
+1198 
-1204 DVFKGFD
+1204 
-1211 ENKAMIVRILD
+1211 
-1222 KNDDDTIIRL
+1222 
-1232 SKLSNDGRLSDE
+1232 
-1244 SEKLQALG
+1244 
-1252 AKYKEKLLK
+1252 
-1261 IENSKINT
+1261 
-1269 EKELMNFLGSRDI
+1269 
-1282 LESKRALLDHL
+1282 
-1293 MPNINDALL
+1293 
-1302 SWERRSGGDTEFSKI
+1302 
-1317 LNDNAL
+1317 
-1323 NLLHL
+1323 
-1328 KQALNKNKVFKDNG
+1328 KNKEV
-1342 NNFFSLFKRAIE
+1342 
-1354 SINQS
+1354 
-1359 NVYKNNNEL
+1359 
-1368 YDIIKKYTEPSLNFE
+1368 KK
-1383 KEFISS
+1383 
-1389 NKDLQADILGF
+1389 
-1400 IIKYNDTLTN
+1400 
-1410 PSEAFGNK
+1410 
-1418 IKKAIEFIYD
+1418 
-1428 NDSFSLFN
+1428 
-1436 NIKLSNYDVLNQML
+1436 
-1450 NINIT
+1450 
-1455 NSIKYQELLNKAID
+1455 
-1469 NLSDEKNIIKKLNEN
+1469 
-1484 IKNKKSVKQ
+1484 KNKKSVKQ

-1498 IQDDKKAREDI
+1498 IQNDKKASEDI

-1522 NKLDFLDKMNL
+1522 YNFDFLDNMNL
-1533 NTIEYN
+1533 NTVEYN
-1539 LTRQMIVNAKEST
+1539 LTRQMIINAKEST
-1552 NKGVKKDIPSDLRG
+1552 NKGVKKDIPSALRG
-1566 KIEKELNIQPLKE
+1566 KIEQELNIQPLKE
-1579 FGENYTEYYH
+1579 FGENYAEYYH

-1679 SSEYKKGNKRT
+1679 SSEYKGNKRT